1 MTQDWWRRAGFNG
14 GRAEGSRRGPGV
26 GSPPGDRPRPR
37 DRLVVGLL
45 AGLLAA
51 LAITATTGLL
61 SGRPIGAADN
71 GDGVRVYC
79 GAGLVPATPTGSA
92 NWVGG
97 VVLDFVAGGPPCPLA
112 VPSSARAALEL
123 AVGGATG
130 PWSLTELGGLYA
142 VAVALVSALAAWA
155 ATAGGVIRVLALVP
169 AVLPLANADFARFF
183 LSTYGEPA
191 GLVGAFAVCAGTAAV
206 AVTRPRHSS
215 ARWAALLLTAG
226 GGLVAGTAKT
236 GYVPLLLLAVVVC
249 AVTAV
254 SMPGRRRWPARVP
267 GPMVAAALVVA
278 SVVPISAALQWQ
290 DRAYPGVNTH
300 NLVFTLVLPEVGPA
314 AAADLGLPDD
324 AASFAG
330 RSYYPD
336 GPDGVPGADRIAAD
350 PVGIRAAAWQQL
362 ASHPAALARAVGIAL
377 QATRGRGLAYLTA
390 RPWSPDSPVPEAE
403 SPVGE
408 QGATA
413 DGLHRWLD
421 GMGLP
426 WLPSV
431 LAALGIAIG
440 AAAGLLRPP
449 LARGLARVSG
459 VAAAGAVGVAVVA
472 VLGDG
477 YFEIAKHV
485 WLSAYLLDVATGA
498 LLMCVIVMVASLQ
511 GHVASVRGTRPRP
524 EARPELARDE
534 EDGVLTGGRWTCPG
548 SGRPARHRP
557 GPPRP
562 DDADPRR

>member
-1 MTQDWWRRAGFNG
+1 MADHESAAPG
-14 GRAEGSRRGPGV
+14 GH
-26 GSPPGDRPRPR
+26 RPRLR
-37 DRLVVGLL
+37 DRLVVSLL

-51 LAITATTGLL
+51 LAVTAATGLL

-71 GDGVRVYC
+71 GDGVRLYC

-97 VVLDFVAGGPPCPLA
+97 VVLDFVAGGAPCPLA
-112 VPSSARAALEL
+112 APSSARAALEL
-123 AVGGATG
+123 ALGGATG
-130 PWSLTELGGLYA
+130 PWSLTELGWLYA

-155 ATAGGVIRVLALVP
+155 ATAGQLVRVLVLVP

-206 AVTRPRHSS
+206 AVTRPRHRS

-226 GGLVAGTAKT
+226 GGLVAGTAKP
-236 GYVPLLLLAVVVC
+236 GYLPLLLLAVAVC

-254 SMPGRRRWPARVP
+254 AMPGRRRWLARVP
-267 GPMVAAALVVA
+267 GPVVAGALVAA

-290 DRAYPGVNTH
+290 DRAYPGVNAH
-300 NLVFTLVLPEVGPA
+300 NLVFTLVLPEVGRA
-314 AAADLGLPDD
+314 AVDDLGLPED
-324 AASFAG
+324 ATSFAG

-336 GPDGVPGADRIAAD
+336 GPSGVPGADRIAAD
-350 PVGIRAAAWQQL
+350 PDGIRAAAWQQL
-362 ASHPAALARAVGIAL
+362 VSHPAALALAVGIAL
-377 QATRGRGLAYLTA
+377 QATHGRGLAYLTA
-390 RPWSPDSPVPEAE
+390 RPWSPDRPLPEPE

-413 DGLHRWLD
+413 DALHRWLD

-431 LAALGIAIG
+431 LATIGIAVG

-449 LARGLARVSG
+449 LARGLARMSG
-459 VAAAGAVGVAVVA
+459 VTAAGALGLAVVA

-485 WLSAYLLDVATGA
+485 WLSAYLLDVVTGA
-498 LLMCVIVMVASLQ
+498 LTMCVVSLVGVVA
-511 GHVASVRGTRPRP
+511 RRPAG
-524 EARPELARDE
+524 ARRALARVAE
-534 EDGVLTGGRWTCPG
+534 RAG
-548 SGRPARHRP
+548 SAG
-557 GPPRP
+557 
-562 DDADPRR
+562 